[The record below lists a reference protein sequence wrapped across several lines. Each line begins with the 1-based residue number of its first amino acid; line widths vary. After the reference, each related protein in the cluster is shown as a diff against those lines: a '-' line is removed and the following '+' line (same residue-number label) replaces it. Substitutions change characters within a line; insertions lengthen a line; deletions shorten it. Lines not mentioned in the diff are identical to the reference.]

1 MREKYM
7 AKLLHIKNKCLYLYK
22 EADNNLSNIIS
33 QLKKKSCVY
42 RNKIQLNAK
51 YWGVRVKKDVIIFD
65 ITENTL
71 NLPRIIVRSISNL
84 FKMQ

>member
-42 RNKIQLNAK
+42 RNKI
-51 YWGVRVKKDVIIFD
+51 
-65 ITENTL
+65 
-71 NLPRIIVRSISNL
+71 
-84 FKMQ
+84 